1 MTKKQETDGSL
12 KELWCELSK
21 NRFGLIGFGLS
32 VLQLVVHASWL
43 LFIMSLTAS
52 GAAEKLEPGAWQ
64 LWLITVLMIVGGLLT
79 MVSLFVC
86 LYGALHGKP
95 KVLAYMGMMIS
106 FFVGTMTTFVLLLNA
121 FG

>member
-1 MTKKQETDGSL
+1 MAKRPESDGSL
-12 KELWCELSK
+12 KHLWQELSK
-21 NRFGLIGFGLS
+21 NRFGLVGFGLS

-43 LFIMSLTAS
+43 LMIMSLTAS

-64 LWLITVLMIVGGLLT
+64 LWLITGLMIVGGLLT

-95 KVLAYMGMMIS
+95 KVLAYVGMMIS